1 MQFFSNKIYVN
12 GSTKTFQDI
21 INDVKGGM
29 NKTASKKEAVMMK
42 HTKHTK
48 HTEDASCDEGETN
61 KNKNKKKSKVKGKAS
76 DSVGLSDAQKKLP
89 LALQKAILN
98 KKKANDNAS
107 YLKIAGIKIV
117 NKDEVVLELQGN
129 VKTAKHS
136 KKVIKNRK
144 DTKKVQD
151 SEGVLTDDLGVGGD
165 LVKETVG
172 SMGCMSSD
180 NSKFVKIANLTDK
193 QKTNFR
199 KYWDG
204 VWPKDFIDA
213 LLSVQN

>member
-42 HTKHTK
+42 HTKHT
-48 HTEDASCDEGETN
+48 EDASCDEGETS
-61 KNKNKKKSKVKGKAS
+61 KNKKKSKVKGKTS

-172 SMGCMSSD
+172 SMGCMSSN
-180 NSKFVKIANLTDK
+180 NSKFVKIANLTDT

>member
-48 HTEDASCDEGETN
+48 HTEDASCDEGETS
-61 KNKNKKKSKVKGKAS
+61 KDKKKSKVKGKTS

-172 SMGCMSSD
+172 SMGCMSSN
-180 NSKFVKIANLTDK
+180 NSKFVKIANLTDT